1 MESNE
6 IKIAVDNF
14 VKFKLSQTTPI
25 TAPADPQ
32 QELNYVTIGNG
43 SPLFSKDLSGTQLTS
58 IILHSPDPEKIN
70 SIILDSL
77 KKQGYKAGTQYSLE
91 QNQQFADGVRKSL
104 QESLGNLISYIS
116 PEFFNK

>member
-77 KKQGYKAGTQYSLE
+77 KKQGYKAGTQYSLCRRRE
-91 QNQQFADGVRKSL
+91 KKLTGELGKFNILYFAR
-104 QESLGNLISYIS
+104 I
-116 PEFFNK
+116 F